1 MHQLENHILYI
12 KINSLMLYYKTVNNL
27 LKEVLLQLMAAK
39 AFENFRLVGGTSL
52 SLQIGHRESIDIDLF
67 SDVEYGA
74 IDFDAIEKY
83 LVTNYKYV
91 DHLSTIISGIGK
103 SYLIGEHKDNSLKL
117 DIFYTD
123 TFIQDNII
131 VDSIRMATIE
141 EIIAMKLDVVQRGGR
156 KKDFWDVHELFEKY
170 SLNEMLD
177 LHKQRYPYTHDSDL
191 IIENFT
197 DFSIAD
203 DEFNPICFKGKY
215 WEFIKED
222 IEEIIMKYK
231 TP

>member
-1 MHQLENHILYI
+1 
-12 KINSLMLYYKTVNNL
+12 MLYYKTVNNL

-39 AFENFRLVGGTSL
+39 EFENFRLVGGTSL

-67 SDVEYGA
+67 SDLEYGK
-74 IDFDAIEKY
+74 IDFVAIENYLETNFKY
-83 LVTNYKYV
+83 I
-91 DHLSTIISGIGK
+91 DHLSNIIPGMGK
-103 SYLIGEHKDNSLKL
+103 SYLIGEYKDNALKL

-123 TFIQDNII
+123 KFIQPIYLEDT
-131 VDSIRMATIE
+131 IRMATIE

-156 KKDFWDVHELFEKY
+156 KKDFWDLHELFEKY
-170 SLNEMLD
+170 SLTQMLD
-177 LHKQRYPYTHDSDL
+177 LHEQRYPYTHDRDL
-191 IIENFT
+191 IIQNFT

-222 IEEIIMKYK
+222 IEEIIMQHKR
-231 TP
+231 